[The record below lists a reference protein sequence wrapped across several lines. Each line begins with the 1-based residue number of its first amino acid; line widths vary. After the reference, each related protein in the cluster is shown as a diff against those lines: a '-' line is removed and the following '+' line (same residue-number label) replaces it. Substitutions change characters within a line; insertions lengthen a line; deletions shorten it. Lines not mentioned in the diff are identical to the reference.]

1 MTVSELKH
9 LMKIKDIPNFLI
21 FTGDEYYVQRAYIE
35 QIAKVRGLKINYIDS
50 ITDVWGS
57 LNTKSFL
64 SVNYLYVVR
73 DDKELMTNEKIYSRL
88 EEVLSDNMLIALA
101 TSVDNRLKVYK
112 QYKSSLVEFEALKS
126 EILKNYI
133 KRDID
138 LSDRNCEILMEVTS
152 YNYGHCLLEI
162 DKIKKCM
169 HGTDADDMPN
179 NIFEMMLA
187 DGTIYI
193 PPKDRLWDFIKA
205 FLQDKPKVA
214 YDYYQDLKELGTPTF
229 AILTNLYNNARAIF
243 QVQTCN
249 SSDVAKTTGL
259 TAWQIR
265 NANDCKGKISSND
278 LAYLM
283 RLIQKAESYI
293 KSGKLD
299 EQIAIDYVFVNFF

>member
-1 MTVSELKH
+1 
-9 LMKIKDIPNFLI
+9 MKINDIPNFLI
-21 FTGDEYYVQRAYIE
+21 FTGDEYYVQRAYID
-35 QIAKVRGLKINYIDS
+35 QIAKVRGLRINYIDS
-50 ITDVWGS
+50 ITDVWRS

-133 KRDID
+133 KRDIG
-138 LSDRNCEILMEVTS
+138 LSDKYCEILMEICE
-152 YNYGHCLLEI
+152 YNYGAILLEI
-162 DKIKKCM
+162 DKIKRFDSNLVSTTAM
-169 HGTDADDMPN
+169 NIRDAVFVKLLDDGV
-179 NIFEMMLA
+179 IVA
-187 DGTIYI
+187 

-214 YDYYQDLKELGTPTF
+214 YDYYQDLKELGTSTF

-265 NANDCKGKISSND
+265 NANDCKGKISSSD

-283 RLIQKAESYI
+283 RLIQKVESYI